1 MRVVVQG
8 VTELKFSEREAQS
21 IGGERRFPRKERVL
35 KVLLMEKPI
44 IRLVTCGS
52 VDDGKSTLI
61 GRLLVETDSVP
72 DDTIDAAKSVRRSGS
87 TIRAGEIDF
96 SLLTD
101 GLEAERE
108 QGITIDVAYRSMNLL
123 NGRRLII
130 ADAPGHEQYTRNM
143 AVAASRSDIALV
155 LIDATRGIRTQT
167 LRHLTIC
174 SLMGVT
180 KIAVVI
186 NKLDG
191 VGYSEQVYNQIREGL
206 VQTVERLEITS
217 LQFIPVSALAGD
229 NVVYSTGAMPWY
241 CGPTLLEY
249 IQEWDI
255 QNAGENLPRLNVQM
269 ISRAKNFRGLAGTVV
284 GGKFSVGDE
293 VAVLPSKKTAKISQ
307 ISTFGG
313 DLLSAEDGHAVTLV
327 LEPEVDAT
335 RGDIV
340 ELSTKSS
347 TPADRFAT
355 TLVWLGEADL
365 IHSKSYFLIS
375 GSTQVPAIV
384 TNVKYVLNINN
395 GEHDAARVLKTN
407 EIGVVELATDAPIGL
422 ISYGQ
427 NRFKGNFI
435 LVDRGTMNTV
445 GAGMVTHALRRSAN
459 ISEHHYELD
468 REARAKQK
476 NQRAKVVWLTG
487 LSGSGKSS
495 IANALEKKLFSLGM
509 HSYVLDGD
517 NMRLGLNKDLG
528 FTREDRA
535 ENVRRVSEVA
545 HVLYDA
551 GLITIVALVSPY
563 AADRSQA
570 RALFPESDFAEVWV
584 NTPTEVC
591 AQRDPKRLYIKAASG
606 ELPNLTGVGQEYQA
620 PEEPIL
626 TLDGTVELDLN
637 VKILVDRIFGS

>member
-1 MRVVVQG
+1 
-8 VTELKFSEREAQS
+8 
-21 IGGERRFPRKERVL
+21 
-35 KVLLMEKPI
+35 MEKPI

-72 DDTIDAAKSVRRSGS
+72 DDTVDSAKTVRRSGS
-87 TIRAGEIDF
+87 TIKAGEIDF

-155 LIDATRGIRTQT
+155 LVDATRGVRTQT

-180 KIAVVI
+180 KIAVVV

-191 VGYSEQVYNQIREGL
+191 VDYSEKVFEAIRNNLADTIQRLQINN
-206 VQTVERLEITS
+206 I
-217 LQFIPVSALAGD
+217 QFVPVSALAGD
-229 NVVYSTGAMPWY
+229 NVVYGTENMPWY
-241 CGPTLLEY
+241 QGPTLLQY
-249 IQEWDI
+249 IQEWNVEDS
-255 QNAGENLPRLNVQM
+255 GENLPRLGVQM
-269 ISRAKNFRGLAGTVV
+269 ISRAENFRGVAGTIV
-284 GGKFSVGDE
+284 GGQFTVGDE
-293 VAVLPSKKTAKISQ
+293 VTVLPSKKSASISR
-307 ISTFGG
+307 ISTFDG
-313 DLLSAEDGHAVTLV
+313 DLESAEDGRAVTLV
-327 LEPEVDAT
+327 LEPDVDAT
-335 RGDIV
+335 RGDVI
-340 ELSTKSS
+340 ELSAQATS
-347 TPADRFAT
+347 PADRFAAT
-355 TLVWLGEADL
+355 VVWLGESDL

-375 GSTQVPAIV
+375 GSTQVPSIV
-384 TNVKYVLNINN
+384 TQIRHVLNINN

-407 EIGVVELATDAPIGL
+407 EIGVVEVATDAPIAL
-422 ISYGQ
+422 APYKQ

-435 LVDRGTMNTV
+435 LVDRATMNTV

-459 ISEHHYELD
+459 ISEHHYEID
-468 REARAKQK
+468 REARASQK
-476 NQRAKVVWLTG
+476 NQKAKVIWLTG
-487 LSGSGKSS
+487 LSGSGKST

-509 HSYVLDGD
+509 HAYVLDGD

-545 HVLYDA
+545 LTLYDA
-551 GLITIVALVSPY
+551 GLVVIVALVSPY
-563 AADRSQA
+563 AEDRAQA
-570 RALFPESDFAEVWV
+570 KSLFPDGDFAEVWV
-584 NTPTEVC
+584 KTSAEVC
-591 AQRDPKRLYIKAASG
+591 AERDPKGLYKKAAAG
-606 ELPNLTGVGQEYQA
+606 ELPNLTGVGQDYEA
-620 PEEPIL
+620 PV
-626 TLDGTVELDLN
+626 TASVVLDGTAAVEEN
-637 VKILVDRIFGS
+637 TEILWRELFS

>member
-1 MRVVVQG
+1 
-8 VTELKFSEREAQS
+8 
-21 IGGERRFPRKERVL
+21 
-35 KVLLMEKPI
+35 MEKPI

-72 DDTIDAAKSVRRSGS
+72 DDTVDAAKSVRRSGS
-87 TIRAGEIDF
+87 TIKVGEIDF

-143 AVAASRSDIALV
+143 AVAASRADIALV
-155 LIDATRGIRTQT
+155 LVDATRGIRTQT

-191 VGYSEQVYNQIREGL
+191 VDYREKVFNDIQEDL
-206 VQTVERLEITS
+206 RETIERLEITNI
-217 LQFIPVSALAGD
+217 QFVPVSALAGD
-229 NVVYSTGAMPWY
+229 NVVYGTENMPWY
-241 CGPTLLEY
+241 QGPTLLEY
-249 IQEWDI
+249 IQEWDV
-255 QNAGENLPRLNVQM
+255 QDSGENLPRLNVQM
-269 ISRAKNFRGLAGTVV
+269 ISRAENFRGLAGNVV
-284 GGKFSVGDE
+284 GGSFSVGDE
-293 VAVLPSKKTAKISQ
+293 VAVLPSKKTARIGQ
-307 ISTFGG
+307 ISTFDG
-313 DLLSAEDGHAVTLV
+313 DLKSVEDGKAVTLV
-327 LEPEVDAT
+327 LEPDVDAT
-335 RGDIV
+335 RGDVI
-340 ELSTKSS
+340 ELSAKASS
-347 TPADRFAT
+347 PADRFAAT
-355 TLVWLGEADL
+355 VVWLGEADL

-384 TNVKYVLNINN
+384 TNIRHVLNINN

-407 EIGVVELATDAPIGL
+407 EIGVVELATDGPIAL
-422 ISYGQ
+422 VPYKQ

-435 LVDRGTMNTV
+435 LVDRATMNTV

-459 ISEHHYELD
+459 ISEHHYEID
-468 REARAKQK
+468 REARAAQK
-476 NQRAKVVWLTG
+476 NQEAKVIWLTG
-487 LSGSGKSS
+487 LSGSGKST

-545 HVLYDA
+545 HNLYDA

-563 AADRSQA
+563 AEDRAQA
-570 RALFPESDFAEVWV
+570 RALFPDGDFVEVWV
-584 NTPTEVC
+584 KTSAQLC
-591 AQRDPKRLYIKAASG
+591 AERDPKGLYKKAAAG
-606 ELPNLTGVGQEYQA
+606 ELPNLTGVGQEYEV
-620 PEEPIL
+620 PEDAEL
-626 TLDGTVELDLN
+626 VLDGAQAIDESVATLN
-637 VKILVDRIFGS
+637 EKLFG

>member
-1 MRVVVQG
+1 
-8 VTELKFSEREAQS
+8 
-21 IGGERRFPRKERVL
+21 
-35 KVLLMEKPI
+35 MEKPI

-72 DDTIDAAKSVRRSGS
+72 DDTVNSAKTVRRSGS
-87 TIRAGEIDF
+87 TIKAGEIDF

-155 LIDATRGIRTQT
+155 LVDATRGVRTQT

-180 KIAVVI
+180 KIAVVV

-191 VGYSEQVYNQIREGL
+191 MDYSENVFAGIKDDLAETIQ
-206 VQTVERLEITS
+206 RLELSGI
-217 LQFIPVSALAGD
+217 QFVPVSALAGD
-229 NVVYSTGAMPWY
+229 NVVYGTENMPWY
-241 CGPTLLEY
+241 QGPTLLEY
-249 IQEWDI
+249 IQEWDVEDS
-255 QNAGENLPRLNVQM
+255 GENLPRLSVQM
-269 ISRAKNFRGLAGTVV
+269 ISRAENFRGVAGTIV
-284 GGKFSVGDE
+284 GGKFTVGDE
-293 VAVLPSKKTAKISQ
+293 VTILPSNKSASISR
-307 ISTFGG
+307 ISTFDG
-313 DLLSAEDGHAVTLV
+313 DLELAEDGKAVTLV
-327 LEPEVDAT
+327 LEPDVDAT
-335 RGDIV
+335 RGDV
-340 ELSTKSS
+340 LELSAKATS
-347 TPADRFAT
+347 PADRFAVT
-355 TLVWLGEADL
+355 VVWLGESDL

-384 TNVKYVLNINN
+384 TQIRHVLNINN
-395 GEHDAARVLKTN
+395 GEHEAARVLKTN
-407 EIGVVELATDAPIGL
+407 EIGVVEMATDAPIAL
-422 ISYGQ
+422 APYKQ

-435 LVDRGTMNTV
+435 LVDRATMNTV

-459 ISEHHYELD
+459 ISEHHYEID
-468 REARAKQK
+468 REARAAQK
-476 NQRAKVVWLTG
+476 NQKAKVIWLTG
-487 LSGSGKSS
+487 LSGSGKST

-509 HSYVLDGD
+509 HAYVLDGD

-545 HVLYDA
+545 LTLYEA
-551 GLITIVALVSPY
+551 GLVVIVALVSPF
-563 AADRSQA
+563 AEDRDQA
-570 RALFPESDFAEVWV
+570 RSLFPEGDFNEVWV
-584 NTPTEVC
+584 RTPFEIC
-591 AQRDPKRLYIKAASG
+591 ADRDPKGLYRKAASG
-606 ELPNLTGVGQEYQA
+606 ELPNLSGVGQEYELPA
-620 PEEPIL
+620 AAECI
-626 TLDGTVELDLN
+626 LDGTEPVGTNVDL
-637 VKILVDRIFGS
+637 LFTSFFS

>member
-1 MRVVVQG
+1 
-8 VTELKFSEREAQS
+8 
-21 IGGERRFPRKERVL
+21 
-35 KVLLMEKPI
+35 MEKPI

-72 DDTIDAAKSVRRSGS
+72 DDTVDAAKSVRRSGS
-87 TIRAGEIDF
+87 TIKAGEIDF

-143 AVAASRSDIALV
+143 AVAASRADIALV
-155 LIDATRGIRTQT
+155 LVDATRGIRTQT

-180 KIAVVI
+180 KIAVVV

-191 VGYSEQVYNQIREGL
+191 VDYSEQVFRGIQEGL
-206 VQTVERLEITS
+206 KETIERLEIKNIE
-217 LQFIPVSALAGD
+217 FVPVSALAGD
-229 NVVYSTGAMPWY
+229 NVVYPTKSMPWY
-241 CGPTLLEY
+241 LGPTLLDY
-249 IQEWDI
+249 IQEWELQDS
-255 QNAGENLPRLNVQM
+255 GENLPRLGVQM
-269 ISRAKNFRGLAGTVV
+269 ISRAENFRGVAGTVV
-284 GGKFSVGDE
+284 GGSFSLGDE
-293 VAVLPSKKTAKISQ
+293 VAVLPSKKTARIGQ
-307 ISTFGG
+307 ISAFAG
-313 DLLSAEDGHAVTLV
+313 DLQSAEDGQAVTLV
-327 LEPEVDAT
+327 LEPDVDAT
-335 RGDIV
+335 RGDVI
-340 ELSTKSS
+340 ELASKASS
-347 TPADRFAT
+347 PADRFAAT
-355 TLVWLGEADL
+355 VVWLGETDL

-384 TNVKYVLNINN
+384 TNIRHVLNINN

-407 EIGVVELATDAPIGL
+407 EIGVVELATDAPIAL
-422 ISYGQ
+422 VPYKQ

-435 LVDRGTMNTV
+435 LVDRSTMNTV
-445 GAGMVTHALRRSAN
+445 GAGMVTHALRRSDN
-459 ISEHHYELD
+459 ISEHHYETD
-468 REARAKQK
+468 RQARAIQK
-476 NQRAKVVWLTG
+476 NQKAQVIWLTG
-487 LSGSGKSS
+487 LSGSGKST

-545 HVLYDA
+545 HNLYDA

-563 AADRSQA
+563 AEDRAQA
-570 RALFPESDFAEVWV
+570 KTRFPEGDFAEVWV
-584 NTPTEVC
+584 KTSAELC
-591 AQRDPKRLYIKAASG
+591 AERDPKGLYKKAAAG
-606 ELPNLTGVGQEYQA
+606 ELPNLTGVGQEYEA
-620 PEEPIL
+620 PESAELVI
-626 TLDGTVELDLN
+626 DGARPVDESVEKLIG
-637 VKILVDRIFGS
+637 KFFS

>member
-1 MRVVVQG
+1 
-8 VTELKFSEREAQS
+8 
-21 IGGERRFPRKERVL
+21 
-35 KVLLMEKPI
+35 MENPI
-44 IRLVTCGS
+44 VRLVTCGS

-87 TIRAGEIDF
+87 TIKAGDIDF

-155 LIDATRGIRTQT
+155 LVDATRGIRTQT

-191 VGYSEQVYNQIREGL
+191 VDYSEMVFEEIQQGL
-206 VQTVERLEITS
+206 EETIERLEITNIR
-217 LQFIPVSALAGD
+217 FVPVSALAGD
-229 NVVYSTGAMPWY
+229 NVVYGTKNMSWY
-241 CGPTLLEY
+241 DGPTLLEY
-249 IQEWDI
+249 IQGWDI
-255 QNAGENLPRLNVQM
+255 ETDGENLPRLNVQM
-269 ISRAKNFRGLAGTVV
+269 ISRAENFRGLAGTIV
-284 GGKFSVGDE
+284 GGSFSVGDE
-293 VAVLPSKKTAKISQ
+293 VAVLPSNKKAKLAQ
-307 ISTFGG
+307 ISTF
-313 DLLSAEDGHAVTLV
+313 DGALQTADDGRAVALV
-327 LEPEVDAT
+327 LEPDVDAT
-335 RGDIV
+335 RGDVI
-340 ELSTKSS
+340 ELAAKAT
-347 TPADRFAT
+347 TPADRFTAT
-355 TLVWLGEADL
+355 IVWLGESDL

-384 TNVKYVLNINN
+384 TNIRYVLNVNN
-395 GEHDAARVLKTN
+395 GEHDAARILKTN
-407 EIGVVELATDAPIGL
+407 EIGVVELATDAPIAL
-422 ISYGQ
+422 IPYKQ

-435 LVDRGTMNTV
+435 LVDRATMNTV

-459 ISEHHYELD
+459 ISEQHYELG
-468 REARAKQK
+468 REARAAQK
-476 NQRAKVVWLTG
+476 NQRARVIWLTG
-487 LSGSGKSS
+487 LSGSGKST

-509 HSYVLDGD
+509 HAYVLDGD

-545 HVLYDA
+545 HSLYDA
-551 GLITIVALVSPY
+551 GLIVIVALVSPY
-563 AADRSQA
+563 ADDRLQA
-570 RALFPESDFAEVWV
+570 KSLFPDGDFAEVWV
-584 NTPTEVC
+584 NTPKEIC
-591 AQRDPKRLYIKAASG
+591 AERDPKGLYKKAAEG
-606 ELPNLTGVGQEYQA
+606 RLPNLTGVGQEYEHPQA
-620 PEEPIL
+620 KSLE
-626 TLDGTVELDLN
+626 LDGSAPLEKNVET
-637 VKILVDRIFGS
+637 LVNIYFA

>member
-1 MRVVVQG
+1 MD
-8 VTELKFSEREAQS
+8 
-21 IGGERRFPRKERVL
+21 
-35 KVLLMEKPI
+35 KPI

-72 DDTIDAAKSVRRSGS
+72 DDTVDAAKSVRRSGS
-87 TIRAGEIDF
+87 TIKAGEIDF

-143 AVAASRSDIALV
+143 AVAASRADIALV
-155 LIDATRGIRTQT
+155 LVDATRGIRTQT

-191 VGYSEQVYNQIREGL
+191 VDYSEKVFKDIQEGL
-206 VQTVERLEITS
+206 KETIERLEITNIK
-217 LQFIPVSALAGD
+217 FVPVSALGGD
-229 NVVYSTGAMPWY
+229 NVVYGTENMPWY
-241 CGPTLLEY
+241 VGPTLLEY
-249 IQEWDI
+249 IQEWD
-255 QNAGENLPRLNVQM
+255 AEEFGENLPRLNVQM
-269 ISRAKNFRGLAGTVV
+269 ISRAENFRGVAGTIV
-284 GGKFSVGDE
+284 GGSFSVGDE
-293 VAVLPSKKTAKISQ
+293 VTVLPSKKTAKIGQ
-307 ISTFGG
+307 ISTFDG
-313 DLLSAEDGHAVTLV
+313 DLQSAEDGKAVTMV
-327 LEPEVDAT
+327 LEPDVDAT
-335 RGDIV
+335 RGDVI
-340 ELSTKSS
+340 ELAAKASS
-347 TPADRFAT
+347 PADRFAAT
-355 TLVWLGEADL
+355 VVWLGETDL

-384 TNVKYVLNINN
+384 TNIRHVLNINN
-395 GEHDAARVLKTN
+395 GEHDAARVLKAN
-407 EIGVVELATDAPIGL
+407 DIGVVELATDSPIAL
-422 ISYGQ
+422 VPYKQ

-435 LVDRGTMNTV
+435 LVDRATLNTA

-459 ISEHHYELD
+459 ISEHHYEID
-468 REARAKQK
+468 REARAAQK
-476 NQRAKVVWLTG
+476 NQNAKVIWLTG
-487 LSGSGKSS
+487 LSGSGKST
-495 IANALEKKLFSLGM
+495 IANALEKRLFSLGM
-509 HSYVLDGD
+509 HAYVLDGD

-545 HVLYDA
+545 HNLYDA

-563 AADRSQA
+563 AEDRAQA
-570 RALFPESDFAEVWV
+570 KALFPEDDFVEVWV
-584 NTPTEVC
+584 KTPTGVC
-591 AQRDPKRLYIKAASG
+591 AERDPKGLYKKAALG
-606 ELPNLTGVGQEYQA
+606 KLPNLTGVGQEYEA
-620 PEEPIL
+620 PKSPEL
-626 TLDGTVELDLN
+626 SLDGTASIQDN
-637 VKILVDRIFGS
+637 VNKILEECLD